1 MAVVKVTHPAVGV
14 RGGDRAPSGERIRT
28 HAAGFKKPQT
38 QMLSAQEPPAK
49 GMPPP
54 GLAGTCGPGPTDGS
68 GTRPAGTVRGWPRP
82 PHPGFSLSCWPSRAG
97 ILPAGWSQ
105 AGPSWGLFLPTRA
118 LFTLKHVGSHR
129 PASLQRPG
137 PARPPRR
144 RRGPSHTW
152 RSPTPPPPFLE
163 AHSPVLQAAKG
174 RNYPFICSDNYS
186 HPSDTAFVLGEG
198 AWRTLPGVVAV
209 PHAEAAPPVC
219 REPGTS
225 VEDRRAGGCCREVAK
240 APCSAVGV
248 GRAPGEGLPRVAG
261 GALAPGSTPCG
272 PSAGHQ
278 LWETGETGCLELP
291 ASPAVTAISLAHS
304 LSLSSPNLDLGEE
317 AGFFFAS
324 DPSFVSLKRTGSV
337 ISKVAS
343 TTET

>member
-152 RSPTPPPPFLE
+152 RSPTPPPPSLE

-219 REPGTS
+219 RE
-225 VEDRRAGGCCREVAK
+225 R
-240 APCSAVGV
+240 
-248 GRAPGEGLPRVAG
+248 
-261 GALAPGSTPCG
+261 
-272 PSAGHQ
+272 AGHQ
-278 LWETGETGCLELP
+278 RGRQAGRRLLQGGGQGSLLCSGGGPCPRGGSPTSSRRGACTGVHALRAVCR
-291 ASPAVTAISLAHS
+291 ASA
-304 LSLSSPNLDLGEE
+304 
-317 AGFFFAS
+317 AG
-324 DPSFVSLKRTGSV
+324 DR
-337 ISKVAS
+337 
-343 TTET
+343 

>member
-137 PARPPRR
+137 PARPVLRAGAGGRHIPGAPRPHRR
-144 RRGPSHTW
+144 RPW
-152 RSPTPPPPFLE
+152 RRTAPFCKLQRAVITLSFAQTIIAIRVTPPLCWEKGLGAHFPGLSPCPMPRQLRLSAESRAPAWKTGGQE
-163 AHSPVLQAAKG
+163 AAAGRWPRLPALQWG
-174 RNYPFICSDNYS
+174 
-186 HPSDTAFVLGEG
+186 
-198 AWRTLPGVVAV
+198 WAV
-209 PHAEAAPPVC
+209 PQ
-219 REPGTS
+219 
-225 VEDRRAGGCCREVAK
+225 
-240 APCSAVGV
+240 
-248 GRAPGEGLPRVAG
+248 GR
-261 GALAPGSTPCG
+261 
-272 PSAGHQ
+272 
-278 LWETGETGCLELP
+278 
-291 ASPAVTAISLAHS
+291 
-304 LSLSSPNLDLGEE
+304 
-317 AGFFFAS
+317 
-324 DPSFVSLKRTGSV
+324 VSH
-337 ISKVAS
+337 
-343 TTET
+343 E